1 MLRIFLF
8 LQKSF
13 STKEQSQ
20 HFMLQ
25 IKKKEKKKRKLY
37 DGELSLNKEKPK

>member
-20 HFMLQ
+20 HFMLKIQ
-25 IKKKEKKKRKLY
+25 KKFKKKKLY